1 MNGANPV
8 TPPSHPPSGTAVQ
21 VAPQITRAFL
31 WVCSAACAGGAAL
44 VGLAGS
50 SPGLPSGSGSQ
61 SVGGFVDGSMDLSV
75 GLFLLLAVASLA
87 GTRLPQRWLGAAVT
101 AGFSAASLL
110 LGYNAVLLGWGLR
123 APALPLLGLLAC
135 MLCVTVG
142 WRAGTLLALVAA
154 GVIAGVAQLTPTV
167 PLASGLPGTGVVL
180 GSLMLSL
187 AAGLAFGV
195 LASRLLGIF
204 ADSAQERGNRF
215 HRLLALAADGYWE
228 TDASSRLVT
237 AAIGAGAPRLLTAA
251 EGGGLVVWELPQFQC
266 DAETLDSLQ
275 ADMDDRRP
283 FRDVPVRWLGA
294 QARRHALLVSGEPR
308 FDAHGVFSGYWGV
321 VRDVTAMHAAEE
333 ALAATETRYQEL
345 FAHIPTPLVLHRDGQ
360 VLDAN
365 ATAVRLFGHPHLAEM
380 LGSDLLQHYEP
391 GDSRDRAIGRTAQ
404 LEQQPAGCALPVASF
419 GLRVHGRRI
428 TARGTS
434 VRVDAEG
441 GPALLSIFI
450 DDTERLAADEAVR
463 RSETLLSHLVATSPD
478 LITLS
483 ELATGRYAMV
493 NRSFEMHTGWTS
505 AEAVGRTSLE
515 LGIWASDEE
524 RERFLAVLKHEG
536 RVIDRTVSFRL
547 RSGRELPMVVSAARF
562 SSERRDYLVITARD
576 VSDRERQRLER
587 EAILANASIGIAVT
601 RNRVFTLT
609 NRHFEQ
615 LYGWGPGELLGRLG
629 ADVWPGQAAY
639 ERLGREIGPRLARGE
654 MVQQQCMAQR
664 KDGTS
669 FLALVR
675 GRAVDPARPTEGGTV
690 WIIEDIT
697 ERHAAE
703 QALAHARDEAEAANR
718 AKSAFLANTSH
729 ELRTPLNGMIG
740 LARLARDERTD
751 EARRRQ
757 YLDQIVESTQS
768 LADIISD
775 ILDLSKIEAGK
786 LQIEAGQFDLG
797 ALLQTL
803 QRNYATLSDARGLAL
818 ELQAAPLG
826 RVLGDALR
834 LRQVLS
840 NFLTNALKFTA
851 KGKVVLR
858 ARRLPLALPLH
869 VAIPDGQRA
878 GDLVRFEVQDSG
890 PGIEPEVQARL
901 FEPFTQADQ
910 STTRRYGG
918 TGLGLSICRELATL
932 MGGRVGVHS
941 QPGAGCTFWAEI
953 PLPMAE
959 EPQPQPARAEPA
971 AGGGDTATRLQGLR
985 VLMAEDNAVNML
997 IAVAML
1003 EAWGLQVA
1011 QACDGQEAVTAVQAA
1026 AAQGRPF
1033 DAVLM
1038 DVQMPR
1044 MSGHEATRAL
1054 RAAGHRLPIIALT
1067 AAALVTERDEALRAG
1082 MDDFLTKP
1090 IDAAR
1095 LRAALG
1101 RWCARP
1107 ASASA
1112 PAPAPSPTPES
1123 TRPA

>member
-1 MNGANPV
+1 M
-8 TPPSHPPSGTAVQ
+8 AVQ
-21 VAPQITRAFL
+21 VTPQITRAFL

-44 VGLAGS
+44 VGLAG
-50 SPGLPSGSGSQ
+50 PPQGHA
-61 SVGGFVDGSMDLSV
+61 GGFAGGFAGGPLGGSADGSVTLSV
-75 GLFLLLAVASLA
+75 SLFLLLAVACLA

-101 AGFSAASLL
+101 AGSIAASLL
-110 LGYNAVLLGWGLR
+110 LGYNAWVLGWGLR

-135 MLCVTVG
+135 MVCITVG
-142 WRAGTLLALVAA
+142 WRAGALLAGVAA
-154 GVIAGVAQLTPTV
+154 GVIAGVALLTPTV
-167 PLASGLPGTGVVL
+167 PVAPGLPGAGLVL
-180 GSLMLSL
+180 GSLLLSL

-195 LASRLLGIF
+195 LASHLLGIF
-204 ADSAQERGNRF
+204 ADSAQERGSRF
-215 HRLLALAADGYWE
+215 RRLLALAADGYWE
-228 TDASSRLVT
+228 TDASYRLVT
-237 AAIGAGAPRLLTAA
+237 AAIGTGAPRLLTAA
-251 EGGGLVVWELPQFQC
+251 EGGGRVVWEMPQFQC

-283 FRDVPVRWLGA
+283 FRDVPVRWLDT
-294 QARRHALLVSGEPR
+294 QARRHALLISGEPR
-308 FDAHGVFSGYWGV
+308 FDMRGVFNGYWGV

-345 FAHIPTPLVLHRDGQ
+345 FAHIPTPLVLHRGEQ

-365 ATAVRLFGHPHLAEM
+365 ATAVRLFGHQDLAEM

-404 LEQQPAGCALPVASF
+404 LQQQVAGSALPVASF

-434 VRVDAEG
+434 VRVDADG

-478 LITLS
+478 LISLS
-483 ELATGRYAMV
+483 DLTTGRYAMV

-524 RERFLAVLKHEG
+524 RERFLAALQQEG
-536 RVIDRTVSFRL
+536 RVIDRLVSFRM
-547 RSGRELPMVVSAARF
+547 RGGRELPMVVSAARF
-562 SSERRDYLVITARD
+562 TNERRDYLVMTSRD

-601 RNRVFTLT
+601 RNRVFTLA

-629 ADVWPGQAAY
+629 AEVWPGQAAY
-639 ERLGREIGPRLARGE
+639 EQLGREIGPPLARGE

-664 KDGTS
+664 KDGTT

-675 GRAVDPARPTEGGTV
+675 GRAIDPVRPTEGGTV
-690 WIIEDIT
+690 WIMEDIT
-697 ERHAAE
+697 ERHAAG
-703 QALAHARDEAEAANR
+703 QALAQARDAAEAANR

-803 QRNYATLSDARGLAL
+803 QRNYATLADARGLAL
-818 ELQAAPLG
+818 DLQAAPLG
-826 RVLGDALR
+826 RVQGDALR

-858 ARRLPLALPLH
+858 AQRRPLPVAVDLA
-869 VAIPDGQRA
+869 VPDSQRA

-932 MGGRVGVHS
+932 MGGRVGMDS
-941 QPGAGCTFWAEI
+941 QPGAGSTFWAEI

-971 AGGGDTATRLQGLR
+971 ANGSDTATRLQGLR
-985 VLMAEDNAVNML
+985 VLMAEDNAVNMM
-997 IAVAML
+997 IAVALL

-1011 QACDGQEAVTAVQAA
+1011 QACDGQEAIAAVAA
-1026 AAQGRPF
+1026 ASAQGRPF

-1090 IDAAR
+1090 IDADR
-1095 LRAALG
+1095 LRATLC
-1101 RWCARP
+1101 RWCA
-1107 ASASA
+1107 A
-1112 PAPAPSPTPES
+1112 PAPALAPASNPTPEPA
-1123 TRPA
+1123 RPA